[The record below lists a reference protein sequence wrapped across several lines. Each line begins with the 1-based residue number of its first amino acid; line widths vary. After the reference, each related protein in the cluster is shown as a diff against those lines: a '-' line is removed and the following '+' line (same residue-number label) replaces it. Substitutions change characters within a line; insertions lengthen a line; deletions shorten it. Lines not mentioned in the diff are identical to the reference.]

1 MTSSLDDHLSVWLAA
16 YQVEALA
23 TESGGNTVPQG
34 ELVPRL
40 LRAVRCLRLLDQVL
54 PASATEPGA
63 LPPLLAPGPTDPLG
77 LSPPQRLGRFAIV
90 RPLGYGGCGIVY
102 LAEDPLLGRAVA
114 LKVPRLPAL
123 VSPELRRRVL
133 HEARL
138 AAGLR
143 PPNLAVIHEAGAIG
157 PLCYLASEYCPGP
170 SLAVWLKQQT
180 QPVCPRQAAQFVATL
195 AEAVQFIH
203 AQGILHRDLKP
214 ANVLLQHSTTKEPK
228 EPQGES
234 FDRNLS
240 PGRSPRVSSGSLVE
254 AWIPK
259 ITDFGLAKDLTADQT
274 ETRSGA
280 ILGTPVYM
288 APEQAEGRL
297 KDVGP
302 ATDVYALGAILYE
315 LLTGQPPYRGQSDA
329 DTLRQIRAHDPIA
342 PRRLR
347 PSLPRDLQSI
357 CLRCLEREPGRRYGS
372 AAALAEDL
380 HRFLAGEPVL
390 ARPAGMASR
399 LGKWYRRRP
408 LVAGLL
414 TALVF
419 SVVVGFAAVVWQW
432 QRAEHQYRRAEAN
445 LQQAHQAVHDHFD
458 RINDNRLFDD
468 PQFQPARGE
477 LLKVS
482 LRYYRN
488 FLQQRSQDPALE
500 PRLAEASYRA
510 AFITAAIGDQQE
522 ALRIYR
528 GSLPL
533 WEKLA
538 RNHPEVAEYAYF
550 LAKTH
555 DNMGGLHA
563 RFGELEEAERCRVM
577 ARNLLEKQAGNRPNG
592 VSVPI
597 ALTHCYVHLGG
608 VLQRKG
614 QLTAALDSFQRAQS
628 LVQTLL
634 DRQPDSEEFRRLL
647 AGAHLRIGSTLK
659 LRGENKAAEASFQ
672 RGTDLLGPLV
682 AQGKSPLAT
691 KDLAGAHHLL
701 A

>member
-1 MTSSLDDHLSVWLAA
+1 MTSSFDDHLSVWLAA

-40 LRAVRCLRLLDQVL
+40 LRAMRCLRLLDQVL
-54 PASATEPGA
+54 PASATGPGT
-63 LPPLLAPGPTDPLG
+63 LPPLLDPGPTDPLG
-77 LSPPQRLGRFAIV
+77 PSPPQRLGRFAIV
-90 RPLGYGGCGIVY
+90 RPLGYGGCGVVY
-102 LAEDPLLGRAVA
+102 LAEDPLLGREVA
-114 LKVPRLPAL
+114 LKVPRLPSL
-123 VSPELRRRVL
+123 VSPELRRRFL
-133 HEARL
+133 REARL
-138 AAGLR
+138 AAGLSH
-143 PPNLAVIHEAGAIG
+143 PNLVVIHEAGEIG
-157 PLCYLASEYCPGP
+157 PLCYIASEYCPGP
-170 SLAVWLKQQT
+170 SLAAWLKQRT
-180 QPVCPRQAAQFVATL
+180 ESVCPRQAAQFVATL
-195 AEAVQFIH
+195 AEAVQCIH

-214 ANVLLQHSTTKEPK
+214 ANVLLQSSTTKATK
-228 EPQGES
+228 EHQGES
-234 FDRNLS
+234 VDSNLS
-240 PGRSPRVSSGSLVE
+240 PGRSLRVSSCSLVGE
-254 AWIPK
+254 WIPK
-259 ITDFGLAKDLTADQT
+259 ITDFGLAKDLTDDQT

-302 ATDVYALGAILYE
+302 ATDGYARGAILYE
-315 LLTGQPPYRGQSDA
+315 LLTGQPPYHGQSDA
-329 DTLRQIRAHDPIA
+329 DTLRQILAHDPIA

-347 PSLPRDLQSI
+347 HSLPRDLQSI
-357 CLRCLEREPGRRYGS
+357 CLRCLEREPRRRYGS

-399 LGKWYRRRP
+399 LCKWYRRRP
-408 LVAGLL
+408 LVAGLI

-432 QRAEHQYRRAEAN
+432 QRAERQYHRAEQN
-445 LQQAHQAVHDHFD
+445 LQQAHQAVDDHFD

-468 PQFQPARGE
+468 PQFQPARSE

-488 FLQQRSQDPALE
+488 FLQQSGQDPALE
-500 PRLAEASYRA
+500 SRLAEASYRA
-510 AFITAAIGDQQE
+510 AFITAMIGDQKE
-522 ALRIYR
+522 ALHIYR

-538 RNHPEVAEYAYF
+538 RNNPEVAEYAYF

-555 DNMGGLHA
+555 NNMGSLHIG
-563 RFGELEEAERCRVM
+563 FGELDEAERCCVM
-577 ARNLLEKQAGNRPNG
+577 ARNLLEKQAGNRPND
-592 VSVPI
+592 VSIPI
-597 ALTHCYVHLGG
+597 ELTRCYFHLGD
-608 VLQRKG
+608 VFRRKG

-634 DRQPDSEEFRRLL
+634 DRQPDSEELRRLL
-647 AGAHLRIGSTLK
+647 AESHLRIGSIMM
-659 LRGENKAAEASFQ
+659 LRGEHKTAEESFQ